1 MKSSSESYQNTTF
14 YEKSETWD
22 ESSKM
27 GKLIDLKMDV
37 GEGISIEM
45 YKSVNGL
52 GEINLERN
60 PVVSASNVGVL
71 IW

>member
-1 MKSSSESYQNTTF
+1 
-14 YEKSETWD
+14 
-22 ESSKM
+22 M

-71 IW
+71 I